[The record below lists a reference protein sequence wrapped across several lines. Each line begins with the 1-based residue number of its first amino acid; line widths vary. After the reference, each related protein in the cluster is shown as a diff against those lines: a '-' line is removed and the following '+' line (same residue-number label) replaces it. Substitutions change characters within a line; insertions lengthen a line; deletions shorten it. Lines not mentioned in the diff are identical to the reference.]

1 MLPAQSMSSEAELMK
16 AIVLHEHGG
25 PEILSYDEVDQPVPG
40 PGQVLVKV
48 HAVSVNQTLDLGI
61 RQDGAGYTIPL
72 PAILGIDTAGE
83 IESVG
88 PDVTGFAQGQ
98 RVTSILRPPVGNGY
112 AEYVIANARATY
124 HIPDGLGYPEACAV
138 SRHFP
143 MAYSLCR
150 AADVKEDDWVLVM
163 GAAGSLGAAA
173 VQVAKHRGA
182 HVIAA
187 AGTDERAQTA
197 MALGAEGW
205 INYRTSDLAAEVKRI
220 TDGRGANAVFENIA
234 DPTLWPGAFNSMAI
248 NGTLVTVGAH
258 GGGLV
263 ELDVRKLYRDGL
275 TLRSG
280 LNHRHPG
287 DGDDALALAAAG
299 IYQVSIHT
307 LLPLSQAAEAH
318 RIASDRSIIGKIV
331 MDPTLG

>member
-1 MLPAQSMSSEAELMK
+1 MIRAQFPLRGSLMK
-16 AIVLHEHGG
+16 AIVLHEFGE
-25 PEILSYDEVDQPVPG
+25 PEVLTYEDVERPEPG
-40 PGQVLVKV
+40 PGEVLVKV

-61 RQDGAGYTIPL
+61 RAGTAGYNIPL
-72 PAILGIDTAGE
+72 PAILGIDSAGE
-83 IESVG
+83 VESVG
-88 PDVTGFAQGQ
+88 DGGSSFAKGD
-98 RVTSILRPPVGNGY
+98 RVTSILRPPVGLGY

-124 HIPDGLGYPEACAV
+124 HVPDGLGYPEAAAV

-150 AADVKEDDWVLVM
+150 AAEVQEDGWVLVM

-187 AGTDERAQTA
+187 AGTDERAQTGL
-197 MALGAEGW
+197 ALGAEAW
-205 INYRTSDLAAEVKRI
+205 VNYRSSNLAAEVNRI
-220 TDGRGANAVFENIA
+220 TGGQGANAVLENIA
-234 DPTLWPGAFNSMAI
+234 DPDLWPGAFNSMATGGI
-248 NGTLVTVGAH
+248 LVTVGAH
-258 GGGLV
+258 GGGRV

-275 TLRSG
+275 TIRSG
-280 LNHRHPG
+280 LNHREPG

-299 IYQVSIHT
+299 IYKTTIHT